1 MPNAELKS
9 AIEKSIADVQTEIAK
24 LKEQAKDRMHDRV
37 ALFGITQELRALNVR
52 LEELQR
58 NLRQ

>member
-9 AIEKSIADVQTEIAK
+9 AIEKSIAAVKAEIAE
-24 LKEQAKDRMHDRV
+24 LKIRAKDRMNDRA